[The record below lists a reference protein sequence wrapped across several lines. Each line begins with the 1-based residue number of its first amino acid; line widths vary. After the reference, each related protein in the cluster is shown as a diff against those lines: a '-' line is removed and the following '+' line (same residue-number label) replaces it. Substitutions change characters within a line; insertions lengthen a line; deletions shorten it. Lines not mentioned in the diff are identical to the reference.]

1 MVAGGGF
8 AGLYAV
14 RALERKLPP
23 HSAKITVVSES
34 NFLLYSPLLPA
45 MAGGALNPRHVTV
58 PIREEA
64 ETLDWTVE
72 LFFRR
77 DSAEWIP
84 PRLPRLSLAVVRD
97 PEAVEVSMKAAADGD
112 EQR

>member
-1 MVAGGGF
+1 
-8 AGLYAV
+8 
-14 RALERKLPP
+14 
-23 HSAKITVVSES
+23 
-34 NFLLYSPLLPA
+34 
-45 MAGGALNPRHVTV
+45 
-58 PIREEA
+58 
-64 ETLDWTVE
+64 VE

-97 PEAVEVSMKAAADGD
+97 PEAVEVSMTAAADGD